1 MRNWPKVVNRV
12 VLPVAILVF
21 YFVVPVSSRDA
32 PLGLLLGT
40 LLGAALLALVA
51 KVVFTELRRE
61 ERRLK
66 PIHLLIAFELA
77 LVTFSLGYYLLAHA
91 NPAEFTGLTTRLD
104 ALYFSMTTMATVG
117 YGDVSASGQL
127 ARLLVTIQ
135 LAFNLVFIAAL
146 FGLLQDQVR
155 HGALR
160 RKADAAPAE
169 ADDETER
176 P

>member
-1 MRNWPKVVNRV
+1 VDRV

-21 YFVVPVSSRDA
+21 YFVIPVSSRDA

-40 LLGAALLALVA
+40 LLGAALLGLVA

-77 LVTFSLGYYLLAHA
+77 LVTFSLGYYLLAHY
-91 NPAEFTGLTTRLD
+91 NPTEFIGLSTRLD

-135 LAFNLVFIAAL
+135 LGFNLVFIAAL

-155 HGALR
+155 RGALR
-160 RKADAAPAE
+160 RKTGAASAA
-169 ADDETER
+169 ADDTER

>member
-21 YFVVPVSSRDA
+21 YFVVPVSSGDA

-91 NPAEFTGLTTRLD
+91 HPAEVTGLTTRLD

-127 ARLLVTIQ
+127 ARLLVTGQ

-155 HGALR
+155 HGAFR
-160 RKADAAPAE
+160 PKTDPA
-169 ADDETER
+169 DETER